1 MRNRSTR
8 ITGQHRKPSTVRS
21 TLREKIIPAVAV
33 AAALLIFSYALSGLI
48 ARADTDAGIEY
59 GHQNAATICAGL
71 DADPTVAGVREALGN
86 TLRGS
91 ALSHYQAAL
100 AVGTAVH
107 HHCNWH
113 EPLLQQYVGAKQQG
127 HRE

>member
-8 ITGQHRKPSTVRS
+8 ITGQHRKPST
-21 TLREKIIPAVAV
+21 LREKIIPATVF

-86 TLRGS
+86 TVRGS

-113 EPLLQQYVGAKQQG
+113 EPLLQQYVAAKQQG